1 MLMPAVSGEECARVL
16 SQLGFDVTM
25 ETRDVLRMEREW
37 HWVEVPRVGALD
49 EDTLCRVLRCARLT
63 RVEFLDALENV
74 SMGKMRVVMHAHPMS
89 PDLPT

>member
-63 RVEFLDALENV
+63 RVEFLDALVKPALSVAVREV
-74 SMGKMRVVMHAHPMS
+74 KIPVAA
-89 PDLPT
+89 